1 MTRKPPTTCS
11 KGAINKAGRYIADVE
26 YWVDPDHFDECI
38 NIVDSWRESHSYPMK
53 MAAQTLR
60 LRAKKADQEAIVSQ
74 RLKRLPSVI
83 RKLQR
88 KQTHEMQLARMNDMG
103 GCRAVVSDMA
113 SLNELLSM
121 LAEGR
126 KKNPNRTFELVDI
139 DNYIDDP
146 KSDGYRSIHH
156 IYRYRSEHEKTKA
169 WNGYKVEVQIRT
181 QLQHAWAT
189 AVETYDV
196 ISGEALKFAH
206 NDSHGD
212 PRWKRFFALA
222 STLFA
227 MKEDVAVV
235 PGTTEDFGELINEL
249 MPLWQ
254 DLGVWRFFAGVNVA
268 VNNMEN
274 WRADGSV
281 EADQAILRLDST
293 KWEVTVERFTA
304 GQTEKASARL
314 LEIEKAHEPSIF
326 AVLVRV
332 SDLDKLRNAYPNYYA
347 DTSLFLESISDSLP
361 DEKNESEQQDLF
373 DA

>member
-1 MTRKPPTTCS
+1 
-11 KGAINKAGRYIADVE
+11 
-26 YWVDPDHFDECI
+26 
-38 NIVDSWRESHSYPMK
+38 
-53 MAAQTLR
+53 
-60 LRAKKADQEAIVSQ
+60 
-74 RLKRLPSVI
+74 
-83 RKLQR
+83 
-88 KQTHEMQLARMNDMG
+88 
-103 GCRAVVSDMA
+103 
-113 SLNELLSM
+113 M